1 MMKRSREE
9 AIMKILL
16 CGGGTGGHVTPLLAI
31 AHDLKLKDADCK
43 IIYVDEHGGK
53 FSDLAKKSDVI
64 DELHYIY
71 AGKFRR
77 YHNQS
82 WLIRI
87 TDLKTIFFNVR
98 DLFYFLIGLVQSVFL
113 LKKLKPDVVFSKG
126 SYVGLPVGFA
136 ARLWKIPIV
145 THDSD
150 AIPTLTNKVIGKWA
164 VFNAVGIENGTY
176 PYSKDKIRYVGIPLA
191 SGYEYVTDELKHLYR
206 EQIGLPPE
214 ARMMFITGGSLGA
227 VTINRVVAEVAE
239 ELLVKFPD
247 FYIYHQ
253 VGRNKLGVYDGLP
266 ENDHLKKFE
275 FIDDMYKYYGAA
287 DIVVARAGATTISE
301 LAMQAKASI
310 IIPNPLLTGGHQTK
324 NAAILSNSDSAV
336 VLQESDLLKDKQQ
349 LYYAVSNL
357 LSDDTKQK
365 RLSQNIHKLASPNAA
380 SDIASLLLSVVKG
393 T

>member
-1 MMKRSREE
+1 M
-9 AIMKILL
+9 
-16 CGGGTGGHVTPLLAI
+16 
-31 AHDLKLKDADCK
+31 
-43 IIYVDEHGGK
+43 
-53 FSDLAKKSDVI
+53 
-64 DELHYIY
+64 
-71 AGKFRR
+71 
-77 YHNQS
+77 
-82 WLIRI
+82 

-324 NAAILSNSDSAV
+324 NAAILSNSNSAV